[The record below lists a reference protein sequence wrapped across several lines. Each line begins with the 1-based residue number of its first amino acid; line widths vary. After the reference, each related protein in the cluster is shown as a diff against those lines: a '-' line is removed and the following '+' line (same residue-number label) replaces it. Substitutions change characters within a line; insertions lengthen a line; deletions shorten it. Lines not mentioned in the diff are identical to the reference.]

1 MYVNAVK
8 KISNC
13 KQNNLYTT
21 ISLVKLFID
30 SLSLF
35 NVTKVVNSP
44 RKCVTQLGFP
54 DHIHILSVKKILN
67 SNILRR
73 NVTIPR
79 DGGLRGGKCQPKT
92 KSINPFSS
100 LRPEWNL
107 IKLHSV
113 HFQCHSTT

>member
-1 MYVNAVK
+1 MSFLEMWLCFDNLTYVCEQ
-8 KISNC
+8 NC

-54 DHIHILSVKKILN
+54 DH
-67 SNILRR
+67 
-73 NVTIPR
+73 T
-79 DGGLRGGKCQPKT
+79 
-92 KSINPFSS
+92 F
-100 LRPEWNL
+100 
-107 IKLHSV
+107 
-113 HFQCHSTT
+113 CHLK